1 MMESQVVL
9 DAAAMRGVAD
19 RSQVGLTDRESL
31 VESLILAAVAGEHV
45 LVVGPPGT
53 AKSEAVRRVANEIG
67 GSYFEYLLGRF
78 TEPNEVF
85 GPVDLR
91 RLRDGVVEIATAG
104 MLPEA
109 EVAFLDEVFLGST
122 AILNTLLGVL
132 NERVFRRGSTVHRVP
147 LRLCVGATNN
157 LPEDP
162 SLAAFADRFLVHAFV
177 DSIQDSSL
185 ESMLEAGWSGA
196 SRPVPAPVG
205 VDVLDRLSKNRSC
218 CDLDSVRPLVG
229 SAIRRMRSAGI
240 ELTDRRA
247 VRAQGLIGAAAVL
260 DGRLIATDA
269 DLWPLP
275 MIASSAEAQ
284 SLAREVLSDLLES
297 SQNRSLPHVT
307 EELSAGPLVRAS
319 RLARTADDL
328 LAASEGTVDGDHK
341 LRIEAVLREIDAGF
355 GVDSMPAELRQVRL
369 ALIEGLQ
376 ASQ

>member
-1 MMESQVVL
+1 MPLRCGEL
-9 DAAAMRGVAD
+9 
-19 RSQVGLTDRESL
+19 LTDRESL
-31 VESLILAAVAGEHV
+31 VESLILAAVEGEHV

-91 RLRDGVVEIATAG
+91 RLRDGVVEIAAAG
-104 MLPEA
+104 MPPEA

-205 VDVLDRLSKNRSC
+205 GDVLDRLSKNRSC

-275 MIASSAEAQ
+275 MIASPAEAQ